1 MSVDNMSCFARAAH
15 LQDEALQ
22 QQFPYL
28 WELGVHHG
36 YQSCE
41 DGREGRRGHLGLH
54 QAPAEQAP
62 AALQVLHA
70 KKLIS

>member
-1 MSVDNMSCFARAAH
+1 MSVDDMSGGARAAY

-22 QQFPYL
+22 QQLPYL
-28 WELGVHHG
+28 RELGVHHR
-36 YQSCE
+36 YQTCK

-70 KKLIS
+70 RAPM